1 MAENRIETIILK
13 NLFHNDDYLRK
24 VFPYLKEEYFRD
36 EEKIIFRHSSK
47 FVSEYNKLPSVSSIA
62 VSINNDTKVDE
73 TSYKEVLKSLEQ
85 LETNEVVDLKWLIDK
100 TEDFCKEKAVANAAR
115 KAVSILEGNEKKLT
129 SGAIPKIFEDALSV
143 SFDPS
148 VGHDYLLDAEGR
160 YDTLHANEYKLPFD
174 IDICNKATKGGVAG
188 KTLNLIAGGIYV
200 GKTLCLCHL
209 AKSYMCAG
217 KNPLY
222 ITLEISEENI
232 GLRVDCNL
240 LNTSIDDVDNI
251 PKNVFMARVEK
262 AREQTPGKLIIKE
275 YPAGSVHVNHLRALL
290 HELRLK
296 KKFVPDVILIDYLNL
311 MSSCRI
317 KASENTHITIL
328 AIAEELRALG
338 QEFGIPIWSATQLSA
353 DGIESSSPG
362 MTDIAGSK
370 VGLGATVDLLW
381 MIVSSDKL
389 RELGQLL
396 VIQHKNRYK
405 DAADRKKFVIGI
417 DRKKFRL
424 YNVEQKGQTDPGD
437 DIEEEQTKQQISK
450 KYGQEA
456 YQSAYK
462 SSKVAKSFGP
472 RKPSFKDFTV

>member
-1 MAENRIETIILK
+1 
-13 NLFHNDDYLRK
+13 
-24 VFPYLKEEYFRD
+24 V
-36 EEKIIFRHSSK
+36 
-47 FVSEYNKLPSVSSIA
+47 
-62 VSINNDTKVDE
+62 
-73 TSYKEVLKSLEQ
+73 
-85 LETNEVVDLKWLIDK
+85 
-100 TEDFCKEKAVANAAR
+100 
-115 KAVSILEGNEKKLT
+115 
-129 SGAIPKIFEDALSV
+129 
-143 SFDPS
+143 
-148 VGHDYLLDAEGR
+148 
-160 YDTLHANEYKLPFD
+160 
-174 IDICNKATKGGVAG
+174 
-188 KTLNLIAGGIYV
+188 
-200 GKTLCLCHL
+200 
-209 AKSYMCAG
+209 CAG

-251 PKNVFMARVEK
+251 PKNVFMSRVEK

-381 MIVSSDKL
+381 MIVSSEKL

-396 VIQHKNRYK
+396 VIQHKNRYR
-405 DAADRKKFVIGI
+405 DISDHRKFYVGL

-424 YNVEQKGQTDPGD
+424 FNVEQKGQTDPGD